1 MKVANVGDGK
11 DDFTVLAVE
20 CIFVI
25 WDWDLRLS
33 LYDLNESL
41 VTYVTGVTKMQR
53 HDTRH

>member
-1 MKVANVGDGK
+1 MGDGK